1 LVNAKKPQNVP
12 SPASW
17 FDTAARPGHRR
28 HLVARLY
35 AEHQAAVVAF
45 AMHLGTQQADAEDV
59 CSAVFEVALRRLDTF
74 RHEST
79 PRTWLFG
86 IARRVLSDR
95 RRSASAR
102 REVASESLPDQETEV
117 TPESEFVANEERAH
131 VVNCVQALPAPQRQV
146 VVDFVLSERSM
157 GETARRARV
166 PVQTA
171 YARFYAGRR
180 QLATLLLAS
189 A

>member
-1 LVNAKKPQNVP
+1 MT
-12 SPASW
+12 W
-17 FDTAARPGHRR
+17 FDTTARPGHRR

-35 AEHQAAVVAF
+35 VEHCAAVIAF
-45 AMHLGTQQADAEDV
+45 AKHLGAQHADAEDV
-59 CSAVFEVALRRLDTF
+59 CSLVFEVALRRLDTF

-79 PRTWLFG
+79 PRTWLLG

-95 RRSASAR
+95 RRSGPAR
-102 REVASESLPDQETEV
+102 RELPTESMPDEPTEV
-117 TPESEFVANEERAH
+117 TAESEFLANEARAQ
-131 VVNCVQALPAPQRQV
+131 VVAGVQALPAAQRQV
-146 VVDFVLSERSM
+146 VVDFALRERSM
-157 GETARRARV
+157 GETARRAKV

-180 QLATLLLAS
+180 QLATSLLAS